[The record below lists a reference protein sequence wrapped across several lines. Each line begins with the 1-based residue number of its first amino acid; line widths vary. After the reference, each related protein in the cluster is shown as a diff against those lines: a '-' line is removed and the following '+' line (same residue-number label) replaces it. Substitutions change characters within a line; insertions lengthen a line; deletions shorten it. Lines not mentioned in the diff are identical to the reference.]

1 MTNTQQSSKFALYTN
16 RMRSIIICLHL
27 GRLRLSCV
35 LLLLV
40 TSPLRHYVTTR
51 LSEGKKKTHAEPR
64 TNYYRLPYR
73 TLAYIALIKR
83 DSDVGSQFSLYDSP

>member
-51 LSEGKKKTHAEPR
+51 LSEGKKKLTPSHV
-64 TNYYRLPYR
+64 LIII
-73 TLAYIALIKR
+73 AYHT
-83 DSDVGSQFSLYDSP
+83 GH